1 MKAAAK
7 VTAMMP
13 GLQEVVLKS
22 GPTRFR
28 KRAAYF
34 RHTRGSVYRSR
45 ETMDDETLT
54 VLDGRQ
60 VYTLTKTL
68 KGLTLPPQE
77 LSPIQKQWQAFQTQI
92 AASGN

>member
-22 GPTRFR
+22 GPTRFG
-28 KRAAYF
+28 K
-34 RHTRGSVYRSR
+34 
-45 ETMDDETLT
+45 LT